1 MLTCLRFHFI
11 CFFIILGLGASL
23 PKAFSQDQ
31 CAFSENTVASLIALT
46 DGIVAGE
53 PFMVGLYLNTNRDWH
68 TYSNPSG
75 DTGLPTQMDW
85 ELPIGFSAS
94 PILWPC
100 PQTLEQSGLMTYVY
114 KGPVLLPVRIT
125 PPRNLKLGEKIEL
138 KAKAQWLECHD
149 ICLPASGM
157 VSLSLPVKLA
167 SQVNTNQAT
176 QALFDCFTAQQD
188 RTFKIWIALFSAF
201 LGGMILNLMPCVF
214 PVLGIKVMSFLHHS
228 KKSKAKTRAHGLVF
242 SAGVLLSFWV
252 LSGLLL
258 FLRAQGEAL
267 GWGFQL
273 QSPVFILFLI
283 ALLFLLALMFLGTF
297 EIGLSFVG
305 VGGELSA
312 RAGYSGSFF
321 SGILATIVATPCTA
335 PFMGAALGFALTQPA
350 WTSLMIFTVLALG
363 MCTPY
368 LLLTFYPSLLRF
380 LPHPGAWMD
389 HFKQVMAFPMFATV
403 VWLIWVFGLQT
414 NMSSVALVLLGLI
427 FLGMAAWVYGLWGRI
442 NAARATRLK
451 AVIVSVL
458 SLLLSLGLFY
468 RSVEATFRQTS
479 ANQHHQL
486 NWEPYSPERLAQLRA
501 QNRIVFVD
509 FTAAWC
515 LTCQTNLRGPLEDED
530 VIQAFKNKNVA
541 TLVADWTLKDP
552 VITQALMDLGRS
564 GVPANVFYS
573 PNPSV
578 PPILLSEILTEQML
592 LDILNDL

>member
-1 MLTCLRFHFI
+1 
-11 CFFIILGLGASL
+11 
-23 PKAFSQDQ
+23 
-31 CAFSENTVASLIALT
+31 
-46 DGIVAGE
+46 
-53 PFMVGLYLNTNRDWH
+53 
-68 TYSNPSG
+68 
-75 DTGLPTQMDW
+75 
-85 ELPIGFSAS
+85 
-94 PILWPC
+94 
-100 PQTLEQSGLMTYVY
+100 
-114 KGPVLLPVRIT
+114 
-125 PPRNLKLGEKIEL
+125 
-138 KAKAQWLECHD
+138 
-149 ICLPASGM
+149 
-157 VSLSLPVKLA
+157 
-167 SQVNTNQAT
+167 
-176 QALFDCFTAQQD
+176 
-188 RTFKIWIALFSAF
+188 
-201 LGGMILNLMPCVF
+201 
-214 PVLGIKVMSFLHHS
+214 
-228 KKSKAKTRAHGLVF
+228 
-242 SAGVLLSFWV
+242 
-252 LSGLLL
+252 
-258 FLRAQGEAL
+258 
-267 GWGFQL
+267 
-273 QSPVFILFLI
+273 
-283 ALLFLLALMFLGTF
+283 
-297 EIGLSFVG
+297 VG

-451 AVIVSVL
+451 AIIVSVL